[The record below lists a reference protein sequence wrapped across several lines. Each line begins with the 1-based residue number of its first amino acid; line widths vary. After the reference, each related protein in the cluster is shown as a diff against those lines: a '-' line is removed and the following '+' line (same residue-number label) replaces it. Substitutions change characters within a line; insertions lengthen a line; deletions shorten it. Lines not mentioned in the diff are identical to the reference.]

1 MLKLLKIAVI
11 SVVSLIAFVLVG
23 GYLVLTQVDLN
34 SYKGQIISA
43 VKDSTG
49 RDISLGNIKVVP
61 SLSPTLAVEKVVFAN
76 ADWAKNKDMV
86 TVDEIKVKLA
96 IIPLLHKNITIDA
109 LIVKNA
115 VINLEEKADGA
126 NNWTFDVAKK
136 DAKTVSFDFSL
147 IKEANASE
155 LDDKSSLGFL
165 KSLDIGEVKLDNVKI
180 NYTDK
185 NSKVM
190 SYDVENLSLD
200 KNNEDGID
208 FSFNI
213 NNGIYAGKGVIGV
226 LKLLD
231 SSEGYPVK
239 ADLDILGINVGI
251 DAKLYDVLGNLSFI
265 ADLKAKDFI
274 GKNSGYNE
282 KINLSVKGNLD
293 KIEANVNEFAIS
305 NNIIKGKAIVDL
317 AKTVPS
323 IVASFNSD
331 KIDISAFMKKEQT
344 AYNFG
349 FVKEA
354 KATSLV
360 AYDVIPYSLLKEISA
375 KVDIDVN
382 SIVNGNFVIA
392 QNLKS
397 SISVNDGVASFVI
410 LDGIVSGGKINS
422 DVKLS
427 AVDKSLYIKT
437 NIDKISLIDLL
448 NGLGVSS
455 SAFNFQKTS
464 GTDIYV
470 DLKGFGDTYGSIV
483 DTLNGKFVVIV
494 GESVVHIGSIGKMTG
509 NIISQLFN
517 TLNVTKGNDDLS
529 VKCAV
534 IRADFKDGVA
544 ELPNGIAVNA
554 DKFTIVANG
563 DVNLKNDKINIS
575 IKPFAGKITDTNIAK
590 ALSSLVKLTGK
601 INNPKIGIDSVNAI
615 KTLVG
620 VTTAGPVY
628 LGAQMLL
635 ESDGA
640 PCYTALEGTGYES
653 RYPKPKNV
661 VESTSDNVGKVF
673 DNSADLV
680 KSTTEGIFNLLSG
693 KKSK

>member
-1 MLKLLKIAVI
+1 M
-11 SVVSLIAFVLVG
+11 
-23 GYLVLTQVDLN
+23 
-34 SYKGQIISA
+34 SA
-43 VKDSTG
+43 
-49 RDISLGNIKVVP
+49 
-61 SLSPTLAVEKVVFAN
+61 
-76 ADWAKNKDMV
+76 
-86 TVDEIKVKLA
+86 KLA
-96 IIPLLHKNITIDA
+96 I
-109 LIVKNA
+109 
-115 VINLEEKADGA
+115 
-126 NNWTFDVAKK
+126 
-136 DAKTVSFDFSL
+136 
-147 IKEANASE
+147 
-155 LDDKSSLGFL
+155 
-165 KSLDIGEVKLDNVKI
+165 
-180 NYTDK
+180 
-185 NSKVM
+185 
-190 SYDVENLSLD
+190 
-200 KNNEDGID
+200 
-208 FSFNI
+208 
-213 NNGIYAGKGVIGV
+213 
-226 LKLLD
+226 
-231 SSEGYPVK
+231 
-239 ADLDILGINVGI
+239 
-251 DAKLYDVLGNLSFI
+251 
-265 ADLKAKDFI
+265 
-274 GKNSGYNE
+274 
-282 KINLSVKGNLD
+282 
-293 KIEANVNEFAIS
+293 
-305 NNIIKGKAIVDL
+305 
-317 AKTVPS
+317 
-323 IVASFNSD
+323 
-331 KIDISAFMKKEQT
+331 
-344 AYNFG
+344 
-349 FVKEA
+349 
-354 KATSLV
+354 
-360 AYDVIPYSLLKEISA
+360 
-375 KVDIDVN
+375 
-382 SIVNGNFVIA
+382 
-392 QNLKS
+392 
-397 SISVNDGVASFVI
+397 
-410 LDGIVSGGKINS
+410 
-422 DVKLS
+422 
-427 AVDKSLYIKT
+427 
-437 NIDKISLIDLL
+437 
-448 NGLGVSS
+448 
-455 SAFNFQKTS
+455 NFQKTS